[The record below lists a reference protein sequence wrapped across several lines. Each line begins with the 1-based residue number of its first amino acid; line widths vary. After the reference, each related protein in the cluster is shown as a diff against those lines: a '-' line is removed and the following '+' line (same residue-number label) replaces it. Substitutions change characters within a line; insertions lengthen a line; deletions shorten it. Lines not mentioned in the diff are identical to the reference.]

1 MSDKRM
7 LIITI
12 GLMLVTLLVLFTS
25 FVFAEIP
32 IYCPKCK
39 THIYNYVKDEIPKG
53 ERLNS
58 EDFNPAN
65 DTIPKPKKS
74 DLIICPIDHAP
85 LNGWEYYA
93 KIQHYK
99 SFTMAYPAVSL
110 LTKDKDGK
118 WVWLP
123 FDMPQLNFNED
134 KNE

>member
-1 MSDKRM
+1 M

-32 IYCPKCK
+32 IYCPECK
-39 THIYNYVKDEIPKG
+39 VHIYNYVKDEIKKG
-53 ERLNS
+53 IKLNP
-58 EDFNPAN
+58 EDFKPAN
-65 DTIPKPKKS
+65 DNIPQPKKY
-74 DLIICPIDHAP
+74 DLLICPIDHAP

-93 KIQHYK
+93 KLQHYK

-110 LTKDKDGK
+110 LTKDKDDK

-123 FDMPQLNFNED
+123 FDLPQLNFNEE
-134 KNE
+134 K